1 MRKQRNVQ
9 MWARLRVSEKRV
21 RELEAVVEQKEREAA
36 AEGVRFSRALA
47 LLENSVEENVALKR
61 RLRALQALA
70 NGMEV

>member
-1 MRKQRNVQ
+1 
-9 MWARLRVSEKRV
+9 MWARLRASEKRV
-21 RELEAVVEQKEREAA
+21 RELEAVVEQKENEAA

-70 NGMEV
+70 NEMEV